1 MVEVV
6 KYVKINGSRA
16 AGYMMLMKR
25 EFANSE
31 KIKIK

>member
-16 AGYMMLMKR
+16 AGHMVLMKR
-25 EFANSE
+25 EFANSG
-31 KIKIK
+31 KIKTK